1 MMKKIF
7 TLLMILIFLAAATA
21 CAAEKSPQS
30 ATMPPGEWD
39 YVVLGDSITTGYPEM
54 YKTLIEEDYDGA
66 VSITIKD
73 WHIGGQTS
81 SQLLQNIKTNEKM
94 REDIRNAE
102 LITIEIPWAG
112 CRGALALSLSSS
124 SCGGEDDQDCLRHCL
139 ATYESD
145 TTAIYAE
152 LVNLR
157 SPTDALIRAHDVYL
171 FHTSTAQE
179 VGAFDV
185 VSSYWQEGNAFV
197 QTTAKSYG
205 IPVAN
210 VYDAFMGE
218 DGLPAPEENG
228 LVGTDKIHTTFE
240 GQHLIA
246 ELLHELGYE
255 RALR

>member
-1 MMKKIF
+1 MKKI
-7 TLLMILIFLAAATA
+7 LVPLMIFIVLTAATS
-21 CAAEKSPQS
+21 CAPTKPSAN

-39 YVVLGDSITTGYPEM
+39 YVVLGDSITTGYPEI
-54 YKTLIEEDYDGA
+54 YAALIEEDYDGA

-81 SQLLQNIKTNEKM
+81 SQLLQNIQTNEQM

-112 CRGALALSLSSS
+112 CRGALALSMSST
-124 SCGGEDDQDCLRHCL
+124 SCGGDDDQDCLRNCL
-139 ATYESD
+139 AIYESD

-157 SPTDALIRAHDVYL
+157 SPSEALIRAHDVYL
-171 FHTSTAQE
+171 FHTSSAQTY
-179 VGAFDV
+179 GAFDV
-185 VSSYWQEGNAFV
+185 INSYWLKGNAHV
-197 QTTAKSYG
+197 HATAESYG
-205 IPVAN
+205 IPVAD

-218 DGLPAPEENG
+218 DGMQAPEENG
-228 LVGTDKIHTTFE
+228 LVGTDKIHTTFK

-246 ELLHELGYE
+246 ELLHNLGYE
-255 RALR
+255 LAPN

>member
-1 MMKKIF
+1 MKKALV
-7 TLLMILIFLAAATA
+7 LLAILIFLTTVTA
-21 CAAEKSPQS
+21 CTAAKTLEN
-30 ATMPPGEWD
+30 ATMPSGEWD

-54 YKTLIEEDYDGA
+54 YKALIEEDYDGE
-66 VSITIKD
+66 VTITIKD
-73 WHIGGQTS
+73 RHVGGQTS
-81 SQLLQNIKTNEKM
+81 SQLLQNLKTNEQL

-112 CRGALALSLSSS
+112 CRGALALSLSST
-124 SCGGEDDQDCLRHCL
+124 SCGGEDEQDCLRNCL

-152 LVNLR
+152 LVSLC
-157 SPTDALIRAHDVYL
+157 SPSEELIRAHDVYL

-185 VSSYWQEGNAFV
+185 ISSYWLQGNAHV
-197 QTTAKSYG
+197 HATAENYG

-210 VYDAFMGE
+210 IYEAFMGE
-218 DGLPAPEENG
+218 DGMQAPEENG
-228 LVGTDKIHTTFE
+228 LVMSDKIHTTFE

-246 ELLHELGYE
+246 ELLHQLGYE
-255 RALR
+255 LATQ